1 MAGELAA
8 RRVHRRLGHRGDF
21 VEEAGIVGVVGAAC
35 LGGTHRFDLV
45 AVLASGVVVA
55 VLGGDAVLGLAQQ
68 VVVGR
73 IVLVAGVA
81 APAGRTAGTGDIGHQ
96 RHAELHGGTVCT
108 RLAAAVGDGPSA
120 IGVVQNID
128 ALGIAGVGRQIRTA
142 FTIVAEGRITNTAFV
157 GDASQGMREAA
168 VLVVI
173 ELACVVRIVDVFQIT
188 GGVVAVAPAAARV
201 IGDAGDAVI
210 GVVTKDQILTC
221 VGVDAFQPT
230 LDVVAQGLGAAM

>member
-1 MAGELAA
+1 MIDQRPRNRDTLLFPA
-8 RRVHRRLGHRGDF
+8 RKLGRK
-21 VEEAGIVGVVGAAC
+21 
-35 LGGTHRFDLV
+35 
-45 AVLASGVVVA
+45 VVA
-55 VLGGDAVLGLAQQ
+55 PRREADHVDGLVDRHR
-68 VVVGR
+68 VV
-73 IVLVAGVA
+73 
-81 APAGRTAGTGDIGHQ
+81 GDIGHQ